1 MTFAS
6 GSKLSSERTKTNY
19 WKIKEGT
26 QTYRI
31 LPAYGTLAHN
41 PAKWNQYYAVHYGY
55 RGTDGKMFVFASPE
69 KVKYVDGKTRMIEV
83 ADPAKERIE
92 RAQAQLKKAE
102 EDKNEELVKTLK
114 NFLFQHNLEKK
125 YHMNVVDLNGNV
137 GVLAVGRRTKDLLE
151 ALIDKEKKESGIDI
165 LAPNTGRFIT
175 FTRSGTGMSTV
186 HSVALYQKTEMQNG
200 KKVSF
205 DVEHILD
212 ANFASK
218 VQANGRD
225 LGALYVTPTP
235 EEVGMMVTQ
244 GAPAVDA
251 VRAKYRP
258 ARTQGGEATHAPV
271 AETAPVAA
279 ALTAMG
285 SDDGDEDEVTPA
297 GAMFTPQ
304 ELKESAATVTSRPL
318 KVDQE
323 ALLKE
328 LGL

>member
-6 GSKLSSERTKTNY
+6 GSKLSTERLKTNY
-19 WKIKEGT
+19 WKIKEGV

-31 LPAYGTLAHN
+31 LPAYGSLAHN

-69 KVKYVDGKTRMIEV
+69 KVKYIDGKTRMVEV
-83 ADPAKERIE
+83 ADAAKERIE
-92 RAQAQLKKAE
+92 RAMAQLKKAE
-102 EDKNEELVKTLK
+102 EEGNEDLAKTLK
-114 NFLFQHNLEKK
+114 AFLFQHNLEKK

-137 GVLAVGRRTKDLLE
+137 GVLAIGRRTKDLLE

-165 LAPNTGRFIT
+165 LAPETGRFVT

-186 HSVALYQKTEMQNG
+186 HSVALYQKTEIQNG

-205 DVEHILD
+205 DVEHVLD
-212 ANFASK
+212 ANFGAK
-218 VQANGRD
+218 VQASGRD
-225 LGALYVTPTP
+225 LGSLYVTPTP
-235 EEVGMMVTQ
+235 EEVAVMVSQ

-251 VRAKYRP
+251 IRAKYRP
-258 ARTQGGEATHAPV
+258 ARTADAGTYVPTPQPTLAPQ
-271 AETAPVAA
+271 AA

-285 SDDGDEDEVTPA
+285 SDDGDDDEVTPT
-297 GAMFTPQ
+297 GAVFTAQ
-304 ELKESAATVTSRPL
+304 ELKESAAQTRPL